1 MSRAR
6 SLRGLA
12 GNVRFVARYKTGAA
26 TVLFAAGLWAG
37 LFVGRC

>member
-26 TVLFAAGLWAG
+26 IVLFAAGLWTG
-37 LFVGRC
+37 LLAARC